1 MRIIQQNITVR
12 TAAGAGTA
20 PPLSIGHLDND
31 SGFLLVTTKRMG
43 QLDWEHQVLGATVT
57 PEQVATLPLD
67 ALVVNL
73 AILGR
78 RCWDWLERLCGQEAS
93 FGIVVCTSSASVA
106 ERVRALRVGADDW
119 LSKPCH
125 PEELIARVEAVVRLR
140 RRSEYE
146 RDVKPIAAGELEI
159 RRDLYRASA
168 GGHDLNLTR
177 REYQLLELLAS
188 NEGNILER
196 KCIYE
201 SLWGYD
207 MVRGDRSVDVF
218 VRKLRQKLDLASPCW
233 NYIHTHFGVG
243 YSFAAKPIDS
253 RAAPSER
260 LAA

>member
-1 MRIIQQNITVR
+1 LLFSTKIMRIVQDIAKKR
-12 TAAGAGTA
+12 AASAGKA
-20 PPLSIGHLDND
+20 PPLSIGHLDSD
-31 SGFLLVTTKRMG
+31 SGFLLVTTKRVG
-43 QLDWEHQVLGATVT
+43 QLDWEHQVLGAAVT
-57 PEQVATLPLD
+57 PEQVA
-67 ALVVNL
+67 
-73 AILGR
+73 ILGR
-78 RCWDWLERLCGQEAS
+78 HCWGWLERLCSLEVN

-106 ERVRALRVGADDW
+106 ERVRALRLGADDW

-140 RRSEYE
+140 RRSEYQ

-168 GGHDLNLTR
+168 GGQDLNLTR

-196 KCIYE
+196 RCIYE

-218 VRKLRQKLDLASPCW
+218 VRKLRQKLDLASPYW
-233 NYIHTHFGVG
+233 DYIHTHFRVG

-253 RAAPSER
+253 LAAPSER